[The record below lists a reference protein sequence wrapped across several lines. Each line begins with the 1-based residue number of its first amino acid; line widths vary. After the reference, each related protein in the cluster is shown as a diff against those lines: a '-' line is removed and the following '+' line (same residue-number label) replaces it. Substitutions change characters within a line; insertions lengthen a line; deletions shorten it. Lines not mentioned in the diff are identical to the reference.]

1 MSRTHAPCPG
11 VAVLF
16 LLRARARA
24 PSFFQNALCDVSAH
38 GTAARCPAC
47 LLHHDH
53 PSQSQSPYPC
63 CDVACRQGEALRGDQ
78 RTSLLKLKDQAALF
92 FRMTLPKAKSHRR
105 ISSRFPT
112 LPRHHIV
119 FHKPPLTRGR
129 ESLQHSS
136 GILSNPSISPSW
148 FATVGGD
155 VRASTHDQSVE
166 HVSDAVPLR
175 SQTIPPFEHTCDA
188 E

>member
-1 MSRTHAPCPG
+1 MLYIGPYIGLARLETRTVCAHHMSRTHAPCPG

-112 LPRHHIV
+112 LPPHC
-119 FHKPPLTRGR
+119 FPQTTLDKR
-129 ESLQHSS
+129 ER
-136 GILSNPSISPSW
+136 
-148 FATVGGD
+148 V
-155 VRASTHDQSVE
+155 ST
-166 HVSDAVPLR
+166 A
-175 SQTIPPFEHTCDA
+175 
-188 E
+188 